1 MTFTGRFR
9 IAPDYPY
16 AEYDENGEWR
26 LDENGKRLMLL
37 HLLKEIV
44 ADASRPSDER
54 ERAVEVLKFYAET
67 VRSVAEY
74 PRSAETSQTMIDSDN
89 RVAEMFAQ
97 QYIYMMWYTPED
109 CLVRDW
115 PQTNDY
121 SIHPLRSVVSKRFHG
136 PRSVETPEPT
146 PGSVPEFEPAVP
158 LPVLAP
164 SAEEQ
169 KTVREM
175 SFDERF
181 SPQAVAARVAAI
193 EKEAAV
199 TRRMREQTE

>member
-1 MTFTGRFR
+1 MTFKGRFR
-9 IAPDYPY
+9 VAPDYPY
-16 AEYDENGEWR
+16 AEYDENGKWR

-115 PQTNDY
+115 PQTFDY

-136 PRSVETPEPT
+136 PRSVTPEPT

-158 LPVLAP
+158 LPVRSVSDVEKQAVNEL
-164 SAEEQ
+164 
-169 KTVREM
+169 

-181 SPQAVAARVAAI
+181 SPGAVAARVAAI
-193 EKEAAV
+193 EHEAAEA
-199 TRRMREQTE
+199 RRMRNQTE